1 MARSDLDAGSL
12 AGGPHRDDFTC
23 LAACA
28 AGDQHGV
35 EELYRR
41 HAGSCLHLARS
52 VLVDTQHAED
62 AVQEAF
68 LDLWRCA
75 DRFDGRRSS
84 VRSWLL
90 LLTHRKA
97 VDRVRREQRRRTDP
111 LAPEHDSPDEQPG
124 PEARAL
130 LSSLADQTR
139 QALDTLSP
147 AKREVMLLAYWGGF
161 SQSEIAHLTATP
173 LGTVK
178 TRMRNALMDLGAAFA
193 AAGHTSGVGTAAG

>member
-1 MARSDLDAGSL
+1 MTRSQLHSAPPV
-12 AGGPHRDDFTC
+12 PHPRAAEDVAAV
-23 LAACA
+23 AACA
-28 AGDQHGV
+28 AGDQRGV
-35 EELYRR
+35 EQLYRR
-41 HAGSCLHLARS
+41 HAGSCLRLARS
-52 VLVDTQHAED
+52 VLVDPQHAED

-68 LDLWRCA
+68 LDLWRQA
-75 DRFDGRRSS
+75 GRFDGRRST

-111 LAPEHDSPDEQPG
+111 LAPEHDTPDEQPG

-139 QALDTLSP
+139 TALDTLSP

-161 SQSEIAHLTATP
+161 TQSEIAHLTATP

-178 TRMRNALMDLGAAFA
+178 TRMRSALTDLGSAF
-193 AAGHTSGVGTAAG
+193 TASPLATG